1 MVCQV
6 QLNSIK
12 FLQDKGATND
22 VRGIINEDLFDKL
35 NDQIT
40 ALAEKKYGLKTN
52 GTKLFSMNM
61 SEHVDP
67 QRSTYYRDAKVRIL
81 RAEPNVKLL
90 RDYRTCI
97 MQDQMMQ

>member
-40 ALAEKKYGLKTN
+40 ALAEK
-52 GTKLFSMNM
+52 SM
-61 SEHVDP
+61 V
-67 QRSTYYRDAKVRIL
+67 
-81 RAEPNVKLL
+81 
-90 RDYRTCI
+90 
-97 MQDQMMQ
+97 